1 MTTGPP
7 ENSALGDRSVTHPL
21 VTYRVVCAQNQ
32 RDLYHRVGN
41 VAREDSVLSTM
52 QDVPLLI
59 SRILTHG
66 STVHGSSRVT
76 TWTGESEPHRRTF
89 AEIGARAARLAHA
102 LRDELGVTG
111 DDRVGTLMWNNSE
124 HVEAYFAVPSMGAV
138 LHTLNLRLPAEQLVW
153 IVNHA
158 ADKVVIVNGSLVPL
172 LAPLLPQLPTVE
184 HIVVSGPGD
193 RAPLAGAAARVHEY
207 EELIAGR
214 PDHYDWPELDER
226 QAAAMC
232 YTSGTTGEP
241 KGVVYSHRSVY
252 LHSMQVNMA
261 QSMGLTDQDTSL
273 VVVPQ
278 FHVNAWG
285 LPHATFMTGVNL
297 LMPDR
302 FLQPAP
308 LAEMIES
315 ERPTH
320 AAAVPTI
327 WQGLLGELT
336 ARPRDVS
343 SLAQV
348 TIGGAACPPSLM
360 TAFDKLGMRVCHA
373 WGMTETSPLG
383 TVARPP
389 AHAAGTDEEFRYRVT
404 QGRFPAGVEARLT
417 GPDGARL
424 PWDGE
429 SAGELEV
436 RGPWIAG
443 AYYNGPDAEPLRPGD
458 KFSADGWLKTG
469 DVGTISPD
477 GYLTLTDRAKDVIKS
492 GGEWISS
499 VELENALMSHP
510 DVAEA
515 AVVAVPDD
523 KWGERPLATVVLRP
537 GASAD
542 FLALRTFLAEEVR
555 IARWQLP
562 ERWTTVESVPKTSVG
577 KFDKKV
583 LRRRYAEGELE
594 VTRL

>member
-1 MTTGPP
+1 MSP
-7 ENSALGDRSVTHPL
+7 
-21 VTYRVVCAQNQ
+21 Q
-32 RDLYHRVGN
+32 
-41 VAREDSVLSTM
+41 EDAVLSTM
-52 QDVPLLI
+52 QDVPLTVT
-59 SRILTHG
+59 RILRHG
-66 STVHGSSRVT
+66 MTVHGTSQVI
-76 TWTGESEPHRRTF
+76 TWTGEGAPHRRSYRELGERT
-89 AEIGARAARLAHA
+89 AQLAHA
-102 LRDELGVTG
+102 LREDLGVT
-111 DDRVGTLMWNNSE
+111 DDERVATFMWNNAE
-124 HVEAYFAVPSMGAV
+124 HVEAYFAVPCIGAV

-158 ADKVVIVNGSLVPL
+158 ADRVIIVNGSLLGL
-172 LAPLLPQLPTVE
+172 LAPLLPQLTTVE
-184 HIVVSGPGD
+184 HLVVSGPGD
-193 RAPLAGAAARVHEY
+193 RSLLAGSHAQVHEY
-207 EELIAGR
+207 EDLVGGK
-214 PDHYDWPELDER
+214 PTDYDWPELDER
-226 QAAAMC
+226 AAAAMC
-232 YTSGTTGEP
+232 YTSGTTGDP
-241 KGVVYSHRSVY
+241 KGVVYSHRSIY
-252 LHSMQVNMA
+252 LHSMQVNMT
-261 QSMGLTDQDTSL
+261 QSMGLTDADTSL

-285 LPHATFMTGVNL
+285 LPHATLMTGVNM

-327 WQGLLGELT
+327 WQGLLAELT
-336 ARPRDVS
+336 AKPRDVG
-343 SLAQV
+343 SLGQV
-348 TIGGAACPPSLM
+348 TIGGSACPPSLM
-360 TAFDKLGMRVCHA
+360 EAFDRLGMRVCHA

-389 AHAAGTDEEFRYRVT
+389 AHAVGTDEEFGYRLT
-404 QGRFPAGVEARLT
+404 QGRFPASVEARLV
-417 GPDGARL
+417 GPGGEHL

-443 AYYNGPDAEPLRPGD
+443 SYFGGAGGEDLRPED

-469 DVGTISPD
+469 DVGVITAD
-477 GYLTLTDRAKDVIKS
+477 GFLTLTDRAKDVIKS

-515 AVVAVPDD
+515 AVVAVPDE
-523 KWGERPLATVVLRP
+523 KWGERPLATVVLKENATADYATLR
-537 GASAD
+537 D
-542 FLALRTFLAEEVR
+542 FLAGSVAK
-555 IARWQLP
+555 WQLP
-562 ERWTTVESVPKTSVG
+562 ERWAIVPAVPKTSVG

-583 LRRRYAEGELE
+583 LRRQYAEGELD
-594 VTRL
+594 VTQL

>member
-1 MTTGPP
+1 
-7 ENSALGDRSVTHPL
+7 
-21 VTYRVVCAQNQ
+21 
-32 RDLYHRVGN
+32 
-41 VAREDSVLSTM
+41 M

-66 STVHGSSRVT
+66 STIHGTSQVI
-76 TWTGESEPHRRTF
+76 TWTGEGEPQRRSY
-89 AEIGARAARLAHA
+89 AEIGARSAQLAHA
-102 LRDELGVTG
+102 LREDLGVVD
-111 DDRVGTLMWNNSE
+111 DDRVATLMWNNSD
-124 HVEAYFAVPSMGAV
+124 HVEAYFAIPSMGAV

-158 ADKVVIVNGSLVPL
+158 ADKVVIVNGSLLPL
-172 LAPLLPQLPTVE
+172 LAPLLPHLGTVE
-184 HIVVSGPGD
+184 HVVVSGPGD
-193 RAPLAGAAARVHEY
+193 RALLAGAASVQVHEY
-207 EELIAGR
+207 EDLIAGKSTA
-214 PDHYDWPELDER
+214 YDWPELDER

-232 YTSGTTGEP
+232 YTSGTTGDP
-241 KGVVYSHRSVY
+241 KGVVYSHRSIY

-261 QSMGLTDQDTSL
+261 QSMGLTDRDTSL

-327 WQGLLGELT
+327 WQGLLAELT
-336 ARPRDVS
+336 AKPRDVS
-343 SLAQV
+343 SLTQV
-348 TIGGAACPPSLM
+348 TIGGSACPPSLM
-360 TAFDKLGMRVCHA
+360 VAFDKLGMRVCHA

-383 TVARPP
+383 TIARPP
-389 AHAAGTDEEFRYRVT
+389 AHAVGTEEEFAYRLT
-404 QGRFPAGVEARLT
+404 QGRFPAGVEARLS
-417 GPDGARL
+417 GPGGERL

-443 AYYNGPDAEPLRPGD
+443 AYYNGPGADPLRPAD
-458 KFSADGWLKTG
+458 KFSEDGWLKTG

-477 GYLTLTDRAKDVIKS
+477 GFLTLTDRAKDVIKS

-499 VELENALMSHP
+499 VDLENALMSHP
-510 DVAEA
+510 DVTEA
-515 AVVAVPDD
+515 AVVAVPDE
-523 KWGERPLATVVLRP
+523 KWGERPLATVVLKE
-537 GASAD
+537 GSAAD
-542 FLALRTFLAEEVR
+542 FDSLRGFLADEAG
-555 IARWQLP
+555 IAKWQLP
-562 ERWTTVESVPKTSVG
+562 ERWTIIGAVPKTSVG

-583 LRRRYAEGELE
+583 LRRQYAAGELD
-594 VTRL
+594 VTKL

>member
-1 MTTGPP
+1 MSP
-7 ENSALGDRSVTHPL
+7 
-21 VTYRVVCAQNQ
+21 
-32 RDLYHRVGN
+32 
-41 VAREDSVLSTM
+41 REDAVLSTM

-59 SRILTHG
+59 SRIVTHG
-66 STVHGSSRVT
+66 ARVHGTSQVT
-76 TWTGESEPHRRTF
+76 TWTGEGAPQRRSY
-89 AEIGARAARLAHA
+89 AEIGDRTAQLAHA
-102 LRDELGVTG
+102 LREDLGITG
-111 DDRVGTLMWNNSE
+111 DDRVATLMWNNAE
-124 HVEAYFAVPSMGAV
+124 HVEAYFAIPSMGAV
-138 LHTLNLRLPAEQLVW
+138 LHTLNLRLPAEQLVF

-158 ADKVVIVNGSLVPL
+158 ADRVIIANGSLLPL

-193 RAPLAGAAARVHEY
+193 RSLLSGTSAQVHEY
-207 EELIAGR
+207 EELLAGK
-214 PDHYDWPELDER
+214 PTDYDWPELDER
-226 QAAAMC
+226 TAAAMC
-232 YTSGTTGEP
+232 YTSGTTGDP
-241 KGVVYSHRSVY
+241 KGVVYSHRSIY
-252 LHSMQVNMA
+252 LHSMQVCMA
-261 QSMGLTDQDTSL
+261 QSMGLTDEDTSL

-285 LPHATFMTGVNL
+285 LPHATFMTGVNM

-327 WQGLLGELT
+327 WQGLLAELH
-336 ARPRDVS
+336 AKPRDVS
-343 SLAQV
+343 SLTQV
-348 TIGGAACPPSLM
+348 TIGGSACPPSLM
-360 TAFDKLGMRVCHA
+360 ESFDELGMRVCHA

-389 AHAAGTDEEFRYRVT
+389 AHVVGTDEEFAYRLT

-417 GPDGARL
+417 GPGGERL

-443 AYYNGPDAEPLRPGD
+443 AYYGGQGAEALRPAD
-458 KFSADGWLKTG
+458 KFSEDGWLKTG
-469 DVGTISPD
+469 DVGTISSD
-477 GYLTLTDRAKDVIKS
+477 GFLTLTDRAKDVIKS

-499 VELENALMSHP
+499 VDLENALMSHP

-515 AVVAVPDD
+515 AVVAVPDE
-523 KWGERPLATVVLRP
+523 KWGERPLATVVLKE
-537 GASAD
+537 GSTAD
-542 FLALRTFLAEEVR
+542 FSTLRAFLADEGK
-555 IARWQLP
+555 IAKWQLP
-562 ERWTTVESVPKTSVG
+562 ERWTIIEAVPKTSVG

-583 LRRRYAEGELE
+583 LRRKYAAGDLD
-594 VTRL
+594 VTQL

>member
-1 MTTGPP
+1 MSP
-7 ENSALGDRSVTHPL
+7 
-21 VTYRVVCAQNQ
+21 
-32 RDLYHRVGN
+32 
-41 VAREDSVLSTM
+41 REDAVLSTM

-66 STVHGSSRVT
+66 SAIHGTSQVI
-76 TWTGESEPHRRTF
+76 TWTGEGEPQRRSY
-89 AEIGARAARLAHA
+89 AEIGDRAAQLAHA
-102 LRDELGVTG
+102 LREELGVED
-111 DDRVGTLMWNNSE
+111 DDRVATLMWNNAE
-124 HVEAYFAVPSMGAV
+124 HVEAYFGIPSMGAV
-138 LHTLNLRLPAEQLVW
+138 LHTLNLRLPAEQLVF

-158 ADKVVIVNGSLVPL
+158 ADRVIIANGSLLPL
-172 LAPLLPQLPTVE
+172 LAPLLPHLPTVE
-184 HIVVSGPGD
+184 HVVVSGPGD
-193 RAPLAGAAARVHEY
+193 RSLLEGASVQVHEY
-207 EELIAGR
+207 DELIAGK
-214 PDHYDWPELDER
+214 PTTYDWPELDER
-226 QAAAMC
+226 AAAAMC
-232 YTSGTTGEP
+232 YTSGTTGDP
-241 KGVVYSHRSVY
+241 KGVIYSHRSIY

-327 WQGLLGELT
+327 WQGLLGELH
-336 ARPRDVS
+336 AKPRDVS
-343 SLAQV
+343 SLTQV
-348 TIGGAACPPSLM
+348 TIGGSACPPSLM
-360 TAFDKLGMRVCHA
+360 EAFDKLGMRVCHA

-383 TVARPP
+383 TIARPP
-389 AHAAGTDEEFRYRVT
+389 ASVVGTDEEFAYRLT
-404 QGRFPAGVEARLT
+404 QGRFPTGVEARLS
-417 GPDGARL
+417 GPSGERL

-443 AYYNGPDAEPLRPGD
+443 AYYGGQGTEPVRPAD

-469 DVGTISPD
+469 DVGTISHD
-477 GYLTLTDRAKDVIKS
+477 GFLTLTDRAKDVIKS

-499 VELENALMSHP
+499 VDLENALMSHP
-510 DVAEA
+510 AVAEA

-523 KWGERPLATVVLRP
+523 KWGERPLATVVLRE
-537 GASAD
+537 GATAD
-542 FLALRTFLAEEVR
+542 FASLRTFLAEEGK

-562 ERWTTVESVPKTSVG
+562 ERWTIIEAVPKTSVG

-583 LRRRYAEGELE
+583 LRRQYAEGTLD
-594 VTRL
+594 VTQL

>member
-1 MTTGPP
+1 M
-7 ENSALGDRSVTHPL
+7 
-21 VTYRVVCAQNQ
+21 
-32 RDLYHRVGN
+32 
-41 VAREDSVLSTM
+41 LSTM
-52 QDVPLLI
+52 QDVPLTVT
-59 SRILTHG
+59 RIL
-66 STVHGSSRVT
+66 VHGVLVHGRSQIT
-76 TWTGESEPHRRTF
+76 TWTGDAEPRRRSF
-89 AEIGARAARLAHA
+89 AEAGVRAVQLANA
-102 LRDELGVTG
+102 LRDELGVRG
-111 DDRVGTLMWNNSE
+111 DDRVATLMWNNAE
-124 HVEAYFAVPSMGAV
+124 HVEAYFAIPSMGAV
-138 LHTLNLRLPAEQLVW
+138 LHTLNLRLPAEQLAW

-158 ADKVVIVNGSLVPL
+158 ADKVVIVNGSLIPL
-172 LAPLLPQLPTVE
+172 LAPLLPKLPTLE

-193 RAPLAGAAARVHEY
+193 RSPLADATARVHEY
-207 EELIAGR
+207 EELIADR
-214 PDHYDWPELDER
+214 PTTFDWPELDER

-232 YTSGTTGEP
+232 YTSGTTGDP
-241 KGVVYSHRSVY
+241 KGVVYSHRSIY
-252 LHSMQVNMA
+252 LHSMQVNMT

-285 LPHATFMTGVNL
+285 LPHATFMTGVNM

-302 FLQPAP
+302 FLQPGP
-308 LAEMIES
+308 LAEMIER

-327 WQGLLGELT
+327 WQGLLSELT

-343 SLAQV
+343 SLTQV
-348 TIGGAACPPSLM
+348 TIGGSACPPSLM
-360 TAFDKLGMRVCHA
+360 EAFDGLGMRVCHA

-383 TVARPP
+383 TVSRPP
-389 AHAAGTDEEFRYRVT
+389 AHAVGTEEEFAYRLT

-417 GPDGARL
+417 GPGGERL

-436 RGPWIAG
+436 RGNWIAG
-443 AYYNGPDAEPLRPGD
+443 AYYNGPDAEPLRPAD
-458 KFSADGWLKTG
+458 KFSEDGWLKTG
-469 DVGTISPD
+469 DVGTISSD

-523 KWGERPLATVVLRP
+523 KWGERPLATVVLRE

-542 FLALRTFLAEEVR
+542 FAALRTFLAEEGR

-562 ERWTTVESVPKTSVG
+562 ERWTIVESVPKTSVG

-583 LRRRYAEGELE
+583 LRRQYADGRLD
-594 VTRL
+594 VTHL

>member
-1 MTTGPP
+1 MYG
-7 ENSALGDRSVTHPL
+7 
-21 VTYRVVCAQNQ
+21 
-32 RDLYHRVGN
+32 
-41 VAREDSVLSTM
+41 TM

-59 SRILTHG
+59 SRLLEHG
-66 STVHGSSRVT
+66 RTIHGRSTVT
-76 TWTGESEPHRRTF
+76 TWSGEAEPRRRSF
-89 AEIGARAARLAHA
+89 AEIGDRAAQLAGA
-102 LRDELGVTG
+102 LRDDLGVTEG
-111 DDRVGTLMWNNSE
+111 SVVGTLMWNNAE
-124 HVEAYFAVPSMGAV
+124 HVEAYFAIPAMGAV

-158 ADKVVIVNGSLVPL
+158 ADKVVVVNGSLLPL
-172 LAPLLPQLPTVE
+172 LAPLLPKLPTIE
-184 HIVVSGPGD
+184 HVVVTGPGD
-193 RAPLAGAAARVHEY
+193 RSLLDGARPRVHEY
-207 EELIAGR
+207 EDLIADR
-214 PDHYDWPELDER
+214 PTTYDWPALDEHR
-226 QAAAMC
+226 AAAMC
-232 YTSGTTGEP
+232 YTSGTTGDP
-241 KGVVYSHRSVY
+241 KGVVYSHRSIY

-285 LPHATFMTGVNL
+285 LPHATFMTGVNM

-327 WQGLLGELT
+327 WQGLLAELT
-336 ARPRDVS
+336 AKPRDVS
-343 SLAQV
+343 SLTQV
-348 TIGGAACPPSLM
+348 TIGGSACPPSLM
-360 TAFDKLGMRVCHA
+360 EAFDKLGMRVCHA

-383 TVARPP
+383 TIARPP
-389 AHAAGTDEEFRYRVT
+389 AHAIGTEEEFAYRLT

-417 GPDGARL
+417 GPGGERL

-436 RGPWIAG
+436 RGNWIAG
-443 AYYNGPDAEPLRPGD
+443 AYYNGPDAEPLRPAD
-458 KFSADGWLKTG
+458 KFSEDGWLKTG
-469 DVGTISPD
+469 DVGTISPE
-477 GYLTLTDRAKDVIKS
+477 GFLTLTDRAKDVIKS

-515 AVVAVPDD
+515 AVVAVPDE
-523 KWGERPLATVVLRP
+523 KWGERPLATVVLKE
-537 GASAD
+537 GATAD
-542 FLALRTFLAEEVR
+542 FETLRTFLADEGHV
-555 IARWQLP
+555 AKWQLP
-562 ERWTTVESVPKTSVG
+562 ERWAVLESVPKTSVG

-583 LRRRYAEGELE
+583 LRKHYAEGDLD
-594 VTRL
+594 VTRLD

>member
-1 MTTGPP
+1 M
-7 ENSALGDRSVTHPL
+7 
-21 VTYRVVCAQNQ
+21 
-32 RDLYHRVGN
+32 
-41 VAREDSVLSTM
+41 LSTM

-59 SRILTHG
+59 SRILAHG
-66 STVHGSSRVT
+66 STIHGASQVIS
-76 TWTGESEPHRRTF
+76 WTGDGEPHRRSF
-89 AEIGARAARLAHA
+89 AGIGERAAQLAHA
-102 LRDELGVTG
+102 LRDDLGVAA
-111 DDRVGTLMWNNSE
+111 DDRVATLMWNNAE
-124 HVEAYFAVPSMGAV
+124 HVEAYFAIPCMGAV
-138 LHTLNLRLPAEQLVW
+138 LHTLNLRLPAEQLAW

-158 ADKVVIVNGSLVPL
+158 ADRVIIVNGSLIPL
-172 LAPLLPQLPTVE
+172 LGPLLPHLKTVE
-184 HIVVSGPGD
+184 HVVVSGPGD
-193 RAPLAGAAARVHEY
+193 RTPLDGSHARVHEY
-207 EELIAGR
+207 EDLIAAK
-214 PDHYDWPELDER
+214 PVTYDWPELDER

-232 YTSGTTGEP
+232 YTSGTTGDP

-252 LHSMQVNMA
+252 LHSMQVNMSE
-261 QSMGLTDQDTSL
+261 SMGLTDQDTTL

-285 LPHATFMTGVNL
+285 LPHATFLSGVNL

-308 LAEMIES
+308 LAEMIER
-315 ERPTH
+315 EKPTH

-327 WQGLLGELT
+327 WQGLLVELT

-343 SLAQV
+343 ALTQV
-348 TIGGAACPPSLM
+348 TIGGSACPPSLM
-360 TAFDKLGMRVCHA
+360 EAFDRLGMRVCHA

-389 AHAAGTDEEFRYRVT
+389 AHAVGTDEEFGYRLT

-417 GPDGARL
+417 GPGGERL

-443 AYYNGPDAEPLRPGD
+443 AYYNGPGAEPLRPAD
-458 KFSADGWLKTG
+458 KFSEDGWLKTG

-477 GYLTLTDRAKDVIKS
+477 GFLTLTDRAKDVIKS

-523 KWGERPLATVVLRP
+523 KWGERPLATVVLKED
-537 GASAD
+537 ASAGFEVLRV
-542 FLALRTFLAEEVR
+542 FLQEER
-555 IARWQLP
+555 GIAKWQLP
-562 ERWTTVESVPKTSVG
+562 ERWTIIEAVPKTSVG

-583 LRRRYAEGELE
+583 LRRQYAAGELDI
-594 VTRL
+594 TRI

>member
-1 MTTGPP
+1 M
-7 ENSALGDRSVTHPL
+7 
-21 VTYRVVCAQNQ
+21 
-32 RDLYHRVGN
+32 
-41 VAREDSVLSTM
+41 LSTM

-66 STVHGSSRVT
+66 STIHGSSQVI
-76 TWTGESEPHRRTF
+76 TWTGESEPHRRSF
-89 AEIGARAARLAHA
+89 AEIGARAAQLAHA
-102 LRDELGVTG
+102 LRDDLGVRD
-111 DDRVGTLMWNNSE
+111 DDRVATLMWNNAE
-124 HVEAYFAVPSMGAV
+124 HVEAYYAIPAMGAI
-138 LHTLNLRLPAEQLVW
+138 LHTLNLRLPPEQLVW

-158 ADKVVIVNGSLVPL
+158 ADRVVVANGSLLPL
-172 LAPLLPQLPTVE
+172 LAPLLPHLKSVE
-184 HIVVSGPGD
+184 HVVVSGPGD
-193 RAPLAGAAARVHEY
+193 RSLLDGATVQVHEY
-207 EELIAGR
+207 DDLIAGK
-214 PDHYDWPELDER
+214 PDSYDWPELDER

-232 YTSGTTGEP
+232 YTSGTTGDP
-241 KGVVYSHRSVY
+241 KGVIYSHRSIY
-252 LHSMQVNMA
+252 LHSMQVNMT
-261 QSMGLTDQDTSL
+261 QSMGLTDGDTSL

-285 LPHATFMTGVNL
+285 LPHAMFMTGVNV

-327 WQGLLGELT
+327 WQGLLAELK
-336 ARPRDVS
+336 AKPRDVS
-343 SLAQV
+343 SLTQV
-348 TIGGAACPPSLM
+348 TIGGSACPPALM
-360 TAFDKLGMRVCHA
+360 TAFDELGMRVCHA

-383 TVARPP
+383 TIARPP
-389 AHAAGTDEEFRYRVT
+389 AHVEVGSDEEFAYRLT

-417 GPDGARL
+417 GPGGERL

-443 AYYNGPDAEPLRPGD
+443 AYYGGQGAEVLRPAD
-458 KFSADGWLKTG
+458 KFSEDGWLKTG
-469 DVGTISPD
+469 DVGTISAD
-477 GYLTLTDRAKDVIKS
+477 GFLTLTDRAKDVIKS

-499 VELENALMSHP
+499 VDLENALMAHP

-523 KWGERPLATVVLRP
+523 KWGERPLATVVLKE

-542 FLALRTFLAEEVR
+542 FNDLRSFLAGEGK
-555 IARWQLP
+555 IAKWQLP
-562 ERWTTVESVPKTSVG
+562 ERWTIIETVPKTSVG

-583 LRRRYAEGELE
+583 LRRQYAAGELD
-594 VTRL
+594 VTQI

>member
-1 MTTGPP
+1 M
-7 ENSALGDRSVTHPL
+7 
-21 VTYRVVCAQNQ
+21 
-32 RDLYHRVGN
+32 
-41 VAREDSVLSTM
+41 LSTM

-66 STVHGSSRVT
+66 SRVHGASRVT
-76 TWTGESEPHRRTF
+76 TWTGEAEPHRRTF
-89 AEIGARAARLAHA
+89 AEIGGRAAQLAHA
-102 LRDELGVTG
+102 LRDELGVRD
-111 DDRVGTLMWNNSE
+111 DDRVATLMWNNAE
-124 HVEAYFAVPSMGAV
+124 HVEAYFAVPAMGAV
-138 LHTLNLRLPAEQLVW
+138 LHTLNLRLPAEQLAW

-158 ADKVVIVNGSLVPL
+158 ADKVVVVNGSLIPL
-172 LAPLLPQLPTVE
+172 LAPLLPRLPTLE

-207 EELIAGR
+207 EDLIAGR
-214 PDHYDWPELDER
+214 PTGYDWPELDER
-226 QAAAMC
+226 RAAAMC
-232 YTSGTTGEP
+232 YTSGTTGDP

-261 QSMGLTDQDTSL
+261 QSMGLTDRDTSL

-285 LPHATFMTGVNL
+285 LPHATFMTGVNM

-308 LAEMIES
+308 LAGMIEG

-327 WQGLLGELT
+327 WQGLLAELH

-343 SLAQV
+343 SLTQV
-348 TIGGAACPPSLM
+348 TIGGSACPPSLM
-360 TAFDKLGMRVCHA
+360 AAFDALGMRVCHA

-389 AHAAGTDEEFRYRVT
+389 AHAAGTEEEFAYRLT

-417 GPDGARL
+417 GPGGERL
-424 PWDGE
+424 PWDGA

-436 RGPWIAG
+436 RGAWIAG
-443 AYYNGPDAEPLRPGD
+443 AYYNGPDAEPLRPTD
-458 KFSADGWLKTG
+458 KFSEDGWLKTG

-477 GYLTLTDRAKDVIKS
+477 GFLTLTDRAKDVIKS

-515 AVVAVPDD
+515 AVVAVPDE
-523 KWGERPLATVVLRP
+523 KWGERPLATVVLRE
-537 GASAD
+537 GARTD
-542 FLALRTFLAEEVR
+542 FEALRAFLTEEAH

-562 ERWTTVESVPKTSVG
+562 ERWTIVESVPKTSVG

-583 LRRRYAEGELE
+583 LRRRYAEGDLD

>member
-1 MTTGPP
+1 MSP
-7 ENSALGDRSVTHPL
+7 
-21 VTYRVVCAQNQ
+21 
-32 RDLYHRVGN
+32 
-41 VAREDSVLSTM
+41 REDAVLSTM

-66 STVHGSSRVT
+66 STIHGSSQVI
-76 TWTGESEPHRRTF
+76 TWTGEGDPQRRSF

-102 LRDELGVTG
+102 LRDDLGVRD
-111 DDRVGTLMWNNSE
+111 DDRVATLMWNNAE
-124 HVEAYFAVPSMGAV
+124 HVEAYYAIPAMGAI
-138 LHTLNLRLPAEQLVW
+138 LHTLNLRLPPEQLVW

-158 ADKVVIVNGSLVPL
+158 ADRVVIANGSLLPL
-172 LAPLLPQLPTVE
+172 LAPLLPHLKSVE
-184 HIVVSGPGD
+184 HVVVSGPGD
-193 RAPLAGAAARVHEY
+193 RSLLEGAAVQVHEY
-207 EELIAGR
+207 EDLLADKPES
-214 PDHYDWPELDER
+214 YDWPELDER

-232 YTSGTTGEP
+232 YTSGTTGDP
-241 KGVVYSHRSVY
+241 KGVIYSHRSIY
-252 LHSMQVNMA
+252 LHSMQVNMT
-261 QSMGLTDQDTSL
+261 QSMGLTDGDTSL

-285 LPHATFMTGVNL
+285 LPHAMFMTGVNV

-327 WQGLLGELT
+327 WQGLLAELT
-336 ARPRDVS
+336 AKPRDVS
-343 SLAQV
+343 SLTQV
-348 TIGGAACPPSLM
+348 TIGGSACPPALM
-360 TAFDKLGMRVCHA
+360 KAFDALGMRVCHA

-383 TVARPP
+383 TIARPP
-389 AHAAGTDEEFRYRVT
+389 AHAVGTDEEFGYRLT

-417 GPDGARL
+417 GPGGERL

-443 AYYNGPDAEPLRPGD
+443 AYYGGQGAEVLRPAD
-458 KFSADGWLKTG
+458 KFSEDGWLKTG
-469 DVGTISPD
+469 DVGTISAD
-477 GYLTLTDRAKDVIKS
+477 GFLTLTDRAKDVIKS

-499 VELENALMSHP
+499 VDLENALMAHP
-510 DVAEA
+510 EVAEA

-523 KWGERPLATVVLRP
+523 KWGERPLATVVLKE
-537 GASAD
+537 GSGAD
-542 FLALRTFLAEEVR
+542 FASLRAFLAEEGK
-555 IARWQLP
+555 IAKWQLP
-562 ERWTTVESVPKTSVG
+562 ERWTIIESVPKTSVG

-583 LRRRYAEGELE
+583 LRRQYAAGELDI
-594 VTRL
+594 TQL

>member
-1 MTTGPP
+1 MSP
-7 ENSALGDRSVTHPL
+7 
-21 VTYRVVCAQNQ
+21 
-32 RDLYHRVGN
+32 
-41 VAREDSVLSTM
+41 REDAVLSTM
-52 QDVPLLI
+52 QDVPLLV

-66 STVHGSSRVT
+66 STVHGTSQVI
-76 TWTGESEPHRRTF
+76 TWTGEGAPQRRSY
-89 AEIGARAARLAHA
+89 AEIGTRAAQLAHA
-102 LRDELGVTG
+102 LRDDLGIR
-111 DDRVGTLMWNNSE
+111 DADRAATLMWNNAE
-124 HVEAYFAVPSMGAV
+124 HVEAYFAIPSMGAV
-138 LHTLNLRLPAEQLVW
+138 LHTLNLRLPAEQLVF

-158 ADKVVIVNGSLVPL
+158 ADRVIIVNGSLIPL

-193 RAPLAGAAARVHEY
+193 RSPLAAATAQVHEY
-207 EELIAGR
+207 DELIAGK
-214 PDHYDWPELDER
+214 PTTYDWPELDER
-226 QAAAMC
+226 TAASMC
-232 YTSGTTGEP
+232 YTSGTTGDP
-241 KGVVYSHRSVY
+241 KGVVYSHRSIY
-252 LHSMQVNMA
+252 LHSMQVNMT

-315 ERPTH
+315 EKPTH

-327 WQGLLGELT
+327 WQGLLAELH
-336 ARPRDVS
+336 AKPRDVS
-343 SLAQV
+343 TLTQV
-348 TIGGAACPPSLM
+348 TIGGSACPPSLM
-360 TAFDKLGMRVCHA
+360 EAFDKLGMRVCHA

-389 AHAAGTDEEFRYRVT
+389 AHAIGTEEEFSYRLT
-404 QGRFPAGVEARLT
+404 QGRFPAGVEGRLS
-417 GPDGARL
+417 GPGGERL

-443 AYYNGPDAEPLRPGD
+443 AYYNGPDAEPLRPVD
-458 KFSADGWLKTG
+458 KFSEDGWLKTG

-477 GYLTLTDRAKDVIKS
+477 GFLTLTDRAKDVIKS

-499 VELENALMSHP
+499 VDLENALMSHP
-510 DVAEA
+510 EVTEA

-523 KWGERPLATVVLRP
+523 KWGERPLATVVLRE
-537 GASAD
+537 GSTAD
-542 FLALRTFLAEEVR
+542 FESLRSFLASEGG
-555 IARWQLP
+555 IAKWQLP
-562 ERWTTVESVPKTSVG
+562 ERWTIIEAVPKTSVG

-583 LRRRYAEGELE
+583 LRRRYAEGELD
-594 VTRL
+594 VTQI

>member
-1 MTTGPP
+1 M
-7 ENSALGDRSVTHPL
+7 
-21 VTYRVVCAQNQ
+21 
-32 RDLYHRVGN
+32 
-41 VAREDSVLSTM
+41 LSTM

-66 STVHGSSRVT
+66 STVHGSSLIT
-76 TWTGESEPHRRTF
+76 TWTGEAEPHRRTF
-89 AEIGARAARLAHA
+89 AEIGTRSARLAHA
-102 LRDELGVTG
+102 LTALGVRD
-111 DDRVGTLMWNNSE
+111 DDRVATLMWNNAE
-124 HVEAYFAVPSMGAV
+124 HVEAYFAIPSMGAV
-138 LHTLNLRLPAEQLVW
+138 LHTLNLRLPAEQLAW

-158 ADKVVIVNGSLVPL
+158 ADRVIIVNGSLIPL

-193 RAPLAGAAARVHEY
+193 RAPLAGGTAQVHEY
-207 EELIAGR
+207 EDLLAGR
-214 PDHYDWPELDER
+214 PETYDWPELDER
-226 QAAAMC
+226 RAAAMC
-232 YTSGTTGEP
+232 YTSGTTGDP

-252 LHSMQVNMA
+252 LHSMQVNMT

-285 LPHATFMTGVNL
+285 LPDAAFMTGVNL

-302 FLQPAP
+302 FLQPVP
-308 LAEMIES
+308 LADMIAAEH
-315 ERPTH
+315 PTH

-327 WQGLLGELT
+327 WQGLLAELGT
-336 ARPRDVS
+336 HPRDVS
-343 SLAQV
+343 SLVQV

-360 TAFDKLGMRVCHA
+360 EAFDALGMRVCHA

-389 AHAAGTDEEFRYRVT
+389 AHAIGTEEEFAYRLT
-404 QGRFPAGVEARLT
+404 QGRFPTSVEARLT
-417 GPDGARL
+417 GPGGERL

-443 AYYNGPDAEPLRPGD
+443 AYYNGPDAEPLRPDD

-477 GYLTLTDRAKDVIKS
+477 GFLTLTDRAKDVIKS

-499 VELENALMSHP
+499 VALENALMAHP

-515 AVVAVPDD
+515 AVVAVPDE
-523 KWGERPLATVVLRP
+523 KWDERPLATVVLKE
-537 GASAD
+537 GAEVG
-542 FLALRTFLAEEVR
+542 FEALRVFLAEER
-555 IARWQLP
+555 GIARWQLP
-562 ERWTTVESVPKTSVG
+562 ERWTIVETVPKTSVG

-583 LRRRYAEGELE
+583 LRRRYADGELD

>member
-1 MTTGPP
+1 ML
-7 ENSALGDRSVTHPL
+7 A
-21 VTYRVVCAQNQ
+21 
-32 RDLYHRVGN
+32 
-41 VAREDSVLSTM
+41 TM

-66 STVHGSSRVT
+66 STVHGSSQVI
-76 TWTGESEPHRRTF
+76 TWTGEPEPRRRTF
-89 AEIGARAARLAHA
+89 AEIGDRAAQLAHA

-111 DDRVGTLMWNNSE
+111 DDRVATLMWNNAE

-153 IVNHA
+153 IAGHA
-158 ADKVVIVNGSLVPL
+158 ADKVLIVNGSLIPL
-172 LAPLLPQLPTVE
+172 LAPLLPKLPTVE

-193 RAPLAGAAARVHEY
+193 RAPLADAGARVHEY

-214 PDHYDWPELDER
+214 PTHYDWPQLDER
-226 QAAAMC
+226 RAAAMC
-232 YTSGTTGEP
+232 YTSGTTGDP

-252 LHSMQVNMA
+252 LHSMQINSA
-261 QSMGLTDQDTSL
+261 QSMGLTDRDTSL

-285 LPHATFMTGVNL
+285 LPHAFYMTGANL

-308 LAEMIES
+308 LAEMIER

-327 WQGLLGELT
+327 WQGLLGELH
-336 ARPRDVS
+336 AKPRDVS
-343 SLAQV
+343 SLTHV
-348 TIGGAACPPSLM
+348 TIGGSACPPSLM
-360 TAFDKLGMRVCHA
+360 AAFDELGMRVCHA

-383 TVARPP
+383 SLARPP
-389 AHAAGTDEEFRYRVT
+389 AHAIGTDQEFAYRCT
-404 QGRFPAGVEARLT
+404 QGRFPASVEARLT
-417 GPDGARL
+417 GPGGERL

-443 AYYNGPDAEPLRPGD
+443 AYYNGPDAEPLRPDD
-458 KFSADGWLKTG
+458 KFSEDGWLKTG

-477 GYLTLTDRAKDVIKS
+477 GFLTLTDRAKDVIKS

-515 AVVAVPDD
+515 AVVAVPDE

-537 GASAD
+537 GATAG
-542 FLALRTFLAEEVR
+542 FETLRTFLAEEGG
-555 IARWQLP
+555 IAKWQLP
-562 ERWTTVESVPKTSVG
+562 ERWTVIAAVPKTSVG

-583 LRRRYAEGELE
+583 LRRQYAEGELD

>member
-1 MTTGPP
+1 MSP
-7 ENSALGDRSVTHPL
+7 
-21 VTYRVVCAQNQ
+21 Q
-32 RDLYHRVGN
+32 
-41 VAREDSVLSTM
+41 EDTVLSTM

-66 STVHGSSRVT
+66 STIHGTSQVI
-76 TWTGESEPHRRTF
+76 TWTGEGEPHRRSF
-89 AEIGARAARLAHA
+89 AEIGDRAAQLAHA
-102 LRDELGVTG
+102 LREDLGVAG
-111 DDRVGTLMWNNSE
+111 DERVATLAWNNAE
-124 HVEAYFAVPSMGAV
+124 HVEAYFAIPSMGAV
-138 LHTLNLRLPAEQLVW
+138 LHTLNLRLPPEQLVW

-158 ADKVVIVNGSLVPL
+158 ADRVVIANGSLLPL
-172 LAPLLPQLPTVE
+172 LAPLLPHLKTVE
-184 HIVVSGPGD
+184 HVVVSGPGD
-193 RAPLAGAAARVHEY
+193 RSLLADAGAVQVHEY
-207 EELIAGR
+207 EELIAGK
-214 PDHYDWPELDER
+214 PTTYDWPELDER

-232 YTSGTTGEP
+232 YTSGTTGDP
-241 KGVVYSHRSVY
+241 KGVVYSHRSIY

-261 QSMGLTDQDTSL
+261 QSMGLTDEDTSL

-285 LPHATFMTGVNL
+285 LPHATFMTGVNM

-302 FLQPAP
+302 FLQPVP

-315 ERPTH
+315 QKPTH

-327 WQGLLGELT
+327 WQGLLAELT
-336 ARPRDVS
+336 AKPRDVS
-343 SLAQV
+343 SLTQV
-348 TIGGAACPPSLM
+348 TIGGSACPPSLM
-360 TAFDKLGMRVCHA
+360 EAFDKLGMRVCHA

-389 AHAAGTDEEFRYRVT
+389 AHAVGTEKEFAYRLT

-417 GPDGARL
+417 GPGGERL

-436 RGPWIAG
+436 RGAWIAG
-443 AYYNGPDAEPLRPGD
+443 AYYNGPDAEPLCPAD
-458 KFSADGWLKTG
+458 KFSEDGWLKTG
-469 DVGTISPD
+469 DVGTISAD
-477 GYLTLTDRAKDVIKS
+477 GFLTLTDRAKDVIKS

-523 KWGERPLATVVLRP
+523 KWGERPLATVVLKE
-537 GASAD
+537 GSTAD
-542 FLALRTFLAEEVR
+542 FETLRAFLADEGH
-555 IARWQLP
+555 IAKWQLP
-562 ERWTTVESVPKTSVG
+562 ERWSIVEAVPKTSVG

-583 LRRRYAEGELE
+583 LRRQYAEGELD

>member
-1 MTTGPP
+1 MSPR
-7 ENSALGDRSVTHPL
+7 EVT
-21 VTYRVVCAQNQ
+21 
-32 RDLYHRVGN
+32 
-41 VAREDSVLSTM
+41 VLSTM

-66 STVHGSSRVT
+66 STVHGTSRVT
-76 TWTGESEPHRRTF
+76 TWTGDGDPHRRSF
-89 AEIGARAARLAHA
+89 AEIGARAAQLAHA
-102 LRDELGVTG
+102 LREDLGVG
-111 DDRVGTLMWNNSE
+111 DDDRVGTLMWNNSE
-124 HVEAYFAVPSMGAV
+124 HVEAYFAIPSMGAV
-138 LHTLNLRLPAEQLVW
+138 LHTLNLRLPPEQLAW

-158 ADKVVIVNGSLVPL
+158 ADRVVITNGSLIPL
-172 LAPLLPQLPTVE
+172 LAPLLPHLKTVE
-184 HIVVSGPGD
+184 HVIVSGAGD
-193 RAPLAGAAARVHEY
+193 RTPLDGASAQVHEY
-207 EELIAGR
+207 EELIAGK
-214 PDHYDWPELDER
+214 PAAYDWPELDER
-226 QAAAMC
+226 AAAAMC
-232 YTSGTTGEP
+232 YTSGTTGDP
-241 KGVVYSHRSVY
+241 KGVVFSHRSVY
-252 LHSMQVNMA
+252 LHSMQVNTA
-261 QSMGLTDQDTSL
+261 ESMGLTDQDTSL

-285 LPHATFMTGVNL
+285 LPHATFMTGVNM

-308 LAEMIES
+308 LARMIEA

-327 WQGLLGELT
+327 WQGLLAELT
-336 ARPRDVS
+336 AQPRDVS
-343 SLAQV
+343 SLTQV
-348 TIGGAACPPSLM
+348 TIGGSACPPSLM
-360 TAFDKLGMRVCHA
+360 EAFDALGMRVCHA

-389 AHAAGTDEEFRYRVT
+389 AHAIGTDEEFGYRLT
-404 QGRFPAGVEARLT
+404 QGRFAAGVEARLT
-417 GPDGARL
+417 GPGGERL

-443 AYYNGPDAEPLRPGD
+443 AYYGGPAAEPLRPAD

-499 VELENALMSHP
+499 VELENALMAHP

-523 KWGERPLATVVLRP
+523 KWGERPLATVVLRE
-537 GASAD
+537 GAAAD
-542 FLALRTFLAEEVR
+542 FETLRAFLADER
-555 IARWQLP
+555 GIAKWQLP
-562 ERWTTVESVPKTSVG
+562 ERWTVIEAVPKTSVG

-583 LRRRYAEGELE
+583 LRRRYAAGELP

>member
-1 MTTGPP
+1 M
-7 ENSALGDRSVTHPL
+7 
-21 VTYRVVCAQNQ
+21 
-32 RDLYHRVGN
+32 
-41 VAREDSVLSTM
+41 LSTM
-52 QDVPLLI
+52 QDVPLTVT
-59 SRILTHG
+59 RILNHG
-66 STVHGSSRVT
+66 VRVHGTSQIT

-89 AEIGARAARLAHA
+89 AEAGARVAQLAHA
-102 LRDELGVTG
+102 LHDDLGIRD
-111 DDRVGTLMWNNSE
+111 DDRVATLMWNNAE
-124 HVEAYFAVPSMGAV
+124 HVEAYFAAPAMGAV
-138 LHTLNLRLPAEQLVW
+138 LHTLNLRLPAEQLTW
-153 IVNHA
+153 IVRHA
-158 ADKVVIVNGSLVPL
+158 ADRVIIVNGSLLPL
-172 LAPLLPQLPTVE
+172 LAPLLPALTPVE

-193 RAPLAGAAARVHEY
+193 RSVLDGAQAQVHEY
-207 EELIAGR
+207 EELIAGK
-214 PDHYDWPELDER
+214 PTTYDWPELDER
-226 QAAAMC
+226 RAAAMC
-232 YTSGTTGEP
+232 YTSGTTGDP
-241 KGVVYSHRSVY
+241 KGVVYSHRSIY
-252 LHSMQVNMA
+252 LHSMQVNMT
-261 QSMGLTDQDTSL
+261 QSMGLTDSDTSL

-285 LPHATFMTGVNL
+285 LPHATFMTGVNM

-327 WQGLLGELT
+327 WQGLLAELT
-336 ARPRDVS
+336 AKPRDVK
-343 SLAQV
+343 SLTQV
-348 TIGGAACPPSLM
+348 TIGGSACPPSLM
-360 TAFDKLGMRVCHA
+360 KAFDDLGMRVCHA

-383 TVARPP
+383 TVSRPP
-389 AHAAGTDEEFRYRVT
+389 AGVEPGSDEEFAYRLT
-404 QGRFPAGVEARLT
+404 QGRFPAGVEARLS
-417 GPDGARL
+417 GPGGEIL

-436 RGPWIAG
+436 RGNWIAG
-443 AYYNGPDAEPLRPGD
+443 AYYGGAEPGAEPLRPED
-458 KFSADGWLKTG
+458 KFSEDGWLKTG

-499 VELENALMSHP
+499 VDLENALMSHP

-523 KWGERPLATVVLRP
+523 KWGERPLATVVLKE

-542 FLALRTFLAEEVR
+542 FETLRAFLAEKV
-555 IARWQLP
+555 AKWQLP
-562 ERWTTVESVPKTSVG
+562 ERWTIIPAVPKTSVG

-583 LRRRYAEGELE
+583 LRKQYADGDLD
-594 VTRL
+594 VTQL

>member
-1 MTTGPP
+1 M
-7 ENSALGDRSVTHPL
+7 
-21 VTYRVVCAQNQ
+21 
-32 RDLYHRVGN
+32 
-41 VAREDSVLSTM
+41 LSTM
-52 QDVPLLI
+52 QDVPLTVT
-59 SRILTHG
+59 RILEHG
-66 STVHGSSRVT
+66 VRVHGRSQII
-76 TWTGESEPHRRTF
+76 TWTGKAEPTRRSF
-89 AEIGARAARLAHA
+89 AEAGTRAVQLANA
-102 LRDELGVTG
+102 LRDELGVRA
-111 DDRVGTLMWNNSE
+111 DDRVATLMWNNAE
-124 HVEAYFAVPSMGAV
+124 HVEAYFAIPSMGAV
-138 LHTLNLRLPAEQLVW
+138 LHTLNLRLPVEQLVW

-158 ADKVVIVNGSLVPL
+158 ADKVVVVNGSLIPL
-172 LAPLLPQLPTVE
+172 IAPLLPQLPTVE
-184 HIVVSGPGD
+184 HVVVAGPGD
-193 RAPLAGAAARVHEY
+193 RSPLDGATARVHEY

-214 PDHYDWPELDER
+214 PTTYDWPELDER

-232 YTSGTTGEP
+232 YTSGTTGDP
-241 KGVVYSHRSVY
+241 KGVVYSHRSIY
-252 LHSMQVNMA
+252 LHSMQVNMT

-308 LAEMIES
+308 LAEMIER

-343 SLAQV
+343 SLTQV
-348 TIGGAACPPSLM
+348 TIGGSACPPSLM
-360 TAFDKLGMRVCHA
+360 EAFDRLGMRVCHA

-383 TVARPP
+383 TIARPP
-389 AHAAGTDEEFRYRVT
+389 AHAIGTDQEFAYRLT
-404 QGRFPAGVEARLT
+404 QGRFPAGVEARLS
-417 GPDGARL
+417 GPGGERL

-436 RGPWIAG
+436 RGNWIAG
-443 AYYNGPDAEPLRPGD
+443 AYYNGPDAEPLRPAD
-458 KFSADGWLKTG
+458 KFSEDGWLKTG

-477 GYLTLTDRAKDVIKS
+477 GFLTLTDRAKDVIKS

-523 KWGERPLATVVLRP
+523 KWGERPLATVVLKE
-537 GASAD
+537 GASTNFED
-542 FLALRTFLAEEVR
+542 LRAFLAEEGR
-555 IARWQLP
+555 IAKWQLP
-562 ERWTTVESVPKTSVG
+562 ERWAVIESVPKTSVG

-583 LRRRYAEGELE
+583 LRRRYADGDLD
-594 VTRL
+594 VTSL